1 MSWLAE
7 LVESSEGSLEVL
19 PVQCLCEF
27 LLHDEDTPALE
38 EDPKLGKH
46 KQKQVCLISLSVC
59 LPLVCP
65 AVCLNVS
72 LSVFIYDLFFNQLIC
87 V

>member
-27 LLHDEDTPALE
+27 LLHDEDTPVLE
-38 EDPKLGKH
+38 EDSKLMGKH
-46 KQKQVCLISLSVC
+46 KQKQVCMLRYPKTWKMIFESVVFYLIW
-59 LPLVCP
+59 
-65 AVCLNVS
+65 
-72 LSVFIYDLFFNQLIC
+72 I
-87 V
+87 

>member
-27 LLHDEDTPALE
+27 LLHDEETPSIE
-38 EDPKLGKH
+38 EDTKQMGKH
-46 KQKQVCLISLSVC
+46 KHKQVCLCVVLLRVQTLSLKM
-59 LPLVCP
+59 
-65 AVCLNVS
+65 
-72 LSVFIYDLFFNQLIC
+72 FTLI
-87 V
+87 

>member
-27 LLHDEDTPALE
+27 LLHDEDTPVLE
-38 EDPKLGKH
+38 EDSKLMGKH
-46 KQKQVCLISLSVC
+46 KQKQVCVSVC
-59 LPLVCP
+59 LDTQKH
-65 AVCLNVS
+65 AKWSLN
-72 LSVFIYDLFFNQLIC
+72 L
-87 V
+87 

>member
-27 LLHDEDTPALE
+27 LLHDEDTPTLE

-46 KQKQVCLISLSVC
+46 KQKQVSLVCLSVC
-59 LPLVCP
+59 L
-65 AVCLNVS
+65 
-72 LSVFIYDLFFNQLIC
+72 LF